1 MTTTTFVTVKLEDT
15 PGTLGK
21 AANALADGNVNIDA
35 FAVDGKGNARFL
47 TNNPSGATDALKDA
61 GFSPKTADVIQV
73 NLPNEPGQLG
83 RLGTELG
90 KKGVNIESCF
100 GATGGGGTGT
110 VFLRVSDIEKA
121 TPIVEKIGGRATT
134 TPGTN

>member
-1 MTTTTFVTVKLEDT
+1 MTTTKFVTVKLDDT

-21 AANALADGNVNIDA
+21 AANALGDANVNIDA
-35 FAVDGKGNARFL
+35 FAVDGNGNARFL
-47 TNNPSGATDALKDA
+47 TNNPSSATDALKKA
-61 GFSPKTADVIQV
+61 GFSPKTVDVIQV
-73 NLPNEPGQLG
+73 NLPNEPNQLG

-121 TPIVEKIGGRATT
+121 TPVVEKVGGRRATT
-134 TPGTN
+134 PTTN

>member
-1 MTTTTFVTVKLEDT
+1 MTTTKFVTVKLEDT

-21 AANALADGNVNIDA
+21 AANALGDANVNVDA
-35 FAVDGKGNARFL
+35 FAVDGNGNARFL
-47 TNNPSGATDALKDA
+47 TNNPTGAAQALEQA
-61 GFSPKTADVIQV
+61 GFSPDTVDVIQV
-73 NLPNEPGQLG
+73 NLPNEPNQLG

-100 GATGGGGTGT
+100 GATGGGTGT

-121 TPIVEKIGGRATT
+121 TPVVEKFGGRTAT